1 MFVEV
6 LSSERKFICLLKLLG
21 VLAQGI
27 SQMYS
32 CSLFHHSESQILE
45 VEPIRSAS
53 YVDICQLCAA
63 VTISKEN
70 AAPGSTASLF
80 KTPGKPFCFFSA
92 ELVNVFALSAGSPDR

>member
-1 MFVEV
+1 
-6 LSSERKFICLLKLLG
+6 
-21 VLAQGI
+21 
-27 SQMYS
+27 MYS
-32 CSLFHHSESQILE
+32 CSLFHYSESEILE

-63 VTISKEN
+63 ITISKEN

-80 KTPGKPFCFFSA
+80 TTPGKPFCFFSG